1 MNLNDISK
9 KDVAGSTE
17 KDTAGAPEK
26 GVECASEKDTKD
38 TLGSSV
44 ADRLKAIV
52 SGGFDEEEAP
62 AQDATFIVDETPWQ
76 GGRVSNLVTCLRADN
91 PSPMT
96 YVGTNTWIVANPEKV
111 QGEDTQAIVID
122 PSPEGGQTQRILDT
136 CTEMGVKVGA
146 IFLTHDHHDHT
157 AGARELADKTGVPI
171 YGPKE
176 EMGADAPCGPFKV
189 DHLLQE
195 GLLYPFEGAPIFE
208 VYKLPGHSSDSMGF
222 LLSEEQLMFVGD
234 VVFRHGPTVVFYPD
248 GHLGDYLAS
257 LDLLE
262 DLVKLGKVRIF
273 CPGHGYPVTDPMRAL
288 EATREHRVE
297 RLDQVKEAL
306 ASGVPRDAD
315 ALFDAVYEGVDE
327 ALRWASLRSIEAQ
340 LVYLDADRSV

>member
-91 PSPMT
+91 SSPMT

-136 CTEMGVKVGA
+136 CAEMGVKVGA

-157 AGARELADKTGVPI
+157 AGARELADKTGAPI

-208 VYKLPGHSSDSMGF
+208 VYKLPGHSSDSMGL

-288 EATREHRVE
+288 EATREHRLE

-306 ASGVPRDAD
+306 ASGVSRDAD

-327 ALRWASLRSIEAQ
+327 SLRWASLRSIEAQ
-340 LVYLDADRSV
+340 LVYLAAQDN

>member
-1 MNLNDISK
+1 MNLNN
-9 KDVAGSTE
+9 
-17 KDTAGAPEK
+17 
-26 GVECASEKDTKD
+26 ASEN
-38 TLGSSV
+38 SV
-44 ADRLKAIV
+44 ANRLKAIV
-52 SGGFDEEEAP
+52 SGEFDEEEA
-62 AQDATFIVDETPWQ
+62 QKQEATFIVDETPWQ

-91 PSPMT
+91 PSSMT

-111 QGEDTQAIVID
+111 QGEDTQCVVID
-122 PSPEGGQTQRILDT
+122 PSPEGDQTQRILDT
-136 CTEMGVKVGA
+136 CAEMGVKVGA

-157 AGARELADKTGVPI
+157 AGARELADKTGAPI

-208 VYKLPGHSSDSMGF
+208 VYKLPGHSSDSMGL

-288 EATREHRVE
+288 EATREHRLE

-306 ASGVPRDAD
+306 ASGVSRDAD

-327 ALRWASLRSIEAQ
+327 SLRWASLRSIEAQ
-340 LVYLDADRSV
+340 LVYLAAQDN

>member
-52 SGGFDEEEAP
+52 SGEFDEEEVP

-111 QGEDTQAIVID
+111 QGEDTQSIVID
-122 PSPEGGQTQRILDT
+122 PSPEGDQTQRILDT
-136 CTEMGVKVGA
+136 CVEMGVKVGA
-146 IFLTHDHHDHT
+146 IILTHDHHDHT
-157 AGARELADKTGVPI
+157 AGARELADKTGAPI

-208 VYKLPGHSSDSMGF
+208 VYKLPGHSSDSMGL

-262 DLVKLGKVRIF
+262 DLVKLGKVCIF

-288 EATREHRVE
+288 EATREHRLE

-306 ASGVPRDAD
+306 ASGVSRDAD

-327 ALRWASLRSIEAQ
+327 SLRWASLRSIEAQ
-340 LVYLDADRSV
+340 LVYLAAQDN

>member
-1 MNLNDISK
+1 MNLNN
-9 KDVAGSTE
+9 
-17 KDTAGAPEK
+17 
-26 GVECASEKDTKD
+26 ASEN
-38 TLGSSV
+38 SV
-44 ADRLKAIV
+44 ANCLKAIV
-52 SGGFDEEEAP
+52 SGEFDEEEAP

-122 PSPEGGQTQRILDT
+122 PSPEGDQTQCILDT
-136 CTEMGVKVGA
+136 CAEMGVKVGA

-157 AGARELADKTGVPI
+157 AGARELADKTGAPI

-176 EMGADAPCGPFKV
+176 EMGADTPCGPFKV

-208 VYKLPGHSSDSMGF
+208 VYKLPGHSSDSMGL

-288 EATREHRVE
+288 EATREHRLE

-306 ASGVPRDAD
+306 ASGVSRDAD

-327 ALRWASLRSIEAQ
+327 SLRWASLRSIEAQ
-340 LVYLDADRSV
+340 LVYLAAQDN

>member
-1 MNLNDISK
+1 MNLNDIPG
-9 KDVAGSTE
+9 KDVAGT
-17 KDTAGAPEK
+17 
-26 GVECASEKDTKD
+26 SE
-38 TLGSSV
+38 SSV

-52 SGGFDEEEAP
+52 SGEFDEEEVP
-62 AQDATFIVDETPWQ
+62 AQDVTFIVDETPWQ

-122 PSPEGGQTQRILDT
+122 PSPEGDQTQRILDT
-136 CTEMGVKVGA
+136 CAEMGVKVGA

-157 AGARELADKTGVPI
+157 AGARELTDKTGAPI

-208 VYKLPGHSSDSMGF
+208 VYKLPGHSSDSMG
-222 LLSEEQLMFVGD
+222 LLLAEEQLMFVGD

-288 EATREHRVE
+288 EATREHRLE

-306 ASGVPRDAD
+306 ASGVSRDAD

-327 ALRWASLRSIEAQ
+327 SLRWASLRSIEAQ
-340 LVYLDADRSV
+340 LVYLAAQDN

>member
-1 MNLNDISK
+1 MNLNDIPG
-9 KDVAGSTE
+9 KDVAGT
-17 KDTAGAPEK
+17 
-26 GVECASEKDTKD
+26 SE
-38 TLGSSV
+38 SSV
-44 ADRLKAIV
+44 ANRLKAIV
-52 SGGFDEEEAP
+52 SGEFDEEEAP
-62 AQDATFIVDETPWQ
+62 ARDATFIVDETPWQ

-91 PSPMT
+91 SSPMT

-111 QGEDTQAIVID
+111 QCEDTQCVVID
-122 PSPEGGQTQRILDT
+122 PSPEGDQTQHILDT
-136 CTEMGVKVGA
+136 CAEMGVKVGA

-157 AGARELADKTGVPI
+157 AGARELADKTGAPI

-176 EMGADAPCGPFKV
+176 EMGADAPCGSFKV

-208 VYKLPGHSSDSMGF
+208 VYKLPGHSSDSMGL

-288 EATREHRVE
+288 EATREHRLE

-306 ASGVPRDAD
+306 ASGVSRDAD

-327 ALRWASLRSIEAQ
+327 SLRWASLRSIEAQ
-340 LVYLDADRSV
+340 LVYLAAQDN